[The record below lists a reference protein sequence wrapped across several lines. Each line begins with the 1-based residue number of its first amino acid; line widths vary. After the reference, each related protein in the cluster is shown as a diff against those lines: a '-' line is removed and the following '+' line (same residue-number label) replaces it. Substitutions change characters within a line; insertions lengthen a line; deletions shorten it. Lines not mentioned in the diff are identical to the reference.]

1 MNRLR
6 LIWNGKFRG
15 LPSALFLFIS
25 SAFFIVLDR
34 LTTFFVSLNL
44 NKTGKNVR
52 IHSGITY
59 RYPGN
64 IVIGNNVSIARRVK
78 LISENKDGMLKIDDN
93 VTLTFDVKI
102 DFSGGVQIGK
112 NSLISK
118 NTIIETHSHGL
129 DPHSEPVYKNLVIGE
144 NVWIGMNSTILSDV
158 GKIGSNSIVAA
169 GSIVTK
175 EVPPNCIVG
184 GIPAKF
190 IKSIKS
196 DG

>member
-1 MNRLR
+1 MSRLH
-6 LIWNGKFRG
+6 LIWNGKISG
-15 LPSALFLFIS
+15 LLSAIFLFIGS
-25 SAFFIVLDR
+25 TFFIVLDH
-34 LTTFFVSLNL
+34 LTSFIVQLNL

-64 IVIGNNVSIARRVK
+64 IDIGNNVSVARRVK
-78 LISENKDGMLKIDDN
+78 LVSENKDGKLKIDDN

-129 DPHSEPVYKNLVIGE
+129 DPHSEPVYKELVIGE
-144 NVWIGMNSTILSDV
+144 NVWIGMNSIILSDT

-190 IKSIKS
+190 IKSKES
-196 DG
+196 NG